1 MVLQRLTPS
10 CRWMGVF
17 ATLFRAGGFPED
29 IARIG
34 GVCFSGALTGPGAT
48 LYIQSKFYPHGT
60 AL

>member
-10 CRWMGVF
+10 CRRMGPFSV
-17 ATLFRAGGFPED
+17 LSVSGGFLED
-29 IARIG
+29 MTRIG
-34 GVCFSGALTGPGAT
+34 GVCFSVTLTDPGDT